1 MCDPSALK
9 KLPNP
14 PRVVPPPADG
24 VDGFVVVE
32 AEPLESGELKNA
44 RELWY
49 PLLPPAP
56 PLRHA
61 GEAGLSGAPPSN
73 RWHLSL
79 GIIE

>member
-1 MCDPSALK
+1 
-9 KLPNP
+9 
-14 PRVVPPPADG
+14 VVPPPADG
-24 VDGFVVVE
+24 VDGFVEVE
-32 AEPLESGELKNA
+32 AEPPESEEPKYD

-49 PLLPPAP
+49 PLLVAPDP

-61 GEAGLSGAPPSN
+61 GEEGSSGAPPSA